1 MSIQKESSN
10 KEVVESAQE
19 ALTLIDIGQSF
30 VLANASA
37 EGVLRDLNKLLP
49 ELETLKVCIE
59 TLARRMLQDG
69 RIQSGSLWKSAAE
82 EVRVIGLANLDSER
96 QDDYPA
102 LVFYTPSNRKEASG
116 QVLAERLADWES
128 KYSMVSL
135 ADPERTPENV
145 KAILDGMID
154 DIAQAPRF
162 ADDGLNLR
170 AIAHGLRR
178 SVNALRAMVPDLLER
193 CLPDG
198 DLDWGLETGS
208 AWSHRNGNIY
218 TVIGSADKGQR
229 VIYHGKNG
237 KVWSRLLSDWHR
249 SMTPIP
255 LEGAAKLCA
264 STRLK

>member
-1 MSIQKESSN
+1 MSAKKEISN
-10 KEVVESAQE
+10 KEVVESAQG

-30 VLANASA
+30 ALANVSG

-49 ELETLKVCIE
+49 ELETLKVCME

-69 RIQSGSLWKSAAE
+69 RIQPGSLWKSAAE
-82 EVRVIGLANLDSER
+82 EVRVIGLANLDAER

-102 LVFYTPSNRKEASG
+102 LVFYTPSNRKEAAW
-116 QVLAERLADWES
+116 QVLSERLVDWEK
-128 KYSMVSL
+128 KYSLVSL
-135 ADPERTPENV
+135 ADPELTPENV

-154 DIAQAPRF
+154 EIAQAQRF
-162 ADDGLNLR
+162 ADDDLNLR

-178 SVNALRAMVPDLLER
+178 SVHALRVMVPALLER
-193 CLPDG
+193 CLLDG
-198 DLDWGLETGS
+198 DLDGGLETGS
-208 AWSHRNGNIY
+208 VWSHRNGNHY
-218 TVIGSADKGQR
+218 LVIGSADKGQR
-229 VIYHGKNG
+229 VVYHGENG

-264 STRLK
+264 STQLK